1 MWDWELYSCLNA
13 AIGSTRNGRRAGAQ
27 HPEGEVV
34 HFALSRN
41 DAAIAALE
49 GNPDRA
55 ARLFGA
61 GESLREAVG
70 ASVLP
75 AYRADYESGMA
86 AVRRTLSSESLR
98 LAWTA
103 GRAMPMDDAIRLA
116 LEGSDSR
123 PALVRLNPGFT

>member
-1 MWDWELYSCLNA
+1 MPGGLVPSTLKEKWFISRCLE
-13 AIGSTRNGRRAGAQ
+13 TM
-27 HPEGEVV
+27 
-34 HFALSRN
+34 
-41 DAAIAALE
+41 AAIAALE